1 MITVD
6 LPAAVIGFAGVHM
19 ALRAEA
25 ATIERAAI
33 DGDLLLARRRAALL
47 GRVLACH
54 HHAED
59 TLLFPALVARQPG
72 VAASTDA
79 LEAQHVT
86 LDHALAA
93 LRDDVAGRAGE
104 VRNLVESHLRDEE
117 QHVLPVWLGSF
128 TADEHERF
136 AVALR
141 RSTPLAD
148 AGLMVSWLLDASPPE
163 TLDLARSQVPS
174 PIRAAHRLWFR
185 RRYERRFGSAQ
196 PLAA

>member
-1 MITVD
+1 MLGVD
-6 LPAAVIGFAGVHM
+6 LPAAVLGFAGVHM

-25 ATIERAAI
+25 ATIERAVEN
-33 DGDLLLARRRAALL
+33 GDLLLARRRAALL

-72 VAASTDA
+72 VVVSTDA
-79 LEAQHVT
+79 LEAQHT
-86 LDHALAA
+86 ALDDSLAA
-93 LRDDVAGRAGE
+93 LRGDVAGQATP
-104 VRNLVESHLRDEE
+104 VRDLVETHLRDEE

-136 AVALR
+136 GVALR
-141 RSTPLAD
+141 RATPLGD

-163 TLDLARSQVPS
+163 TLDLARAQVPP

-185 RRYERRFGSAQ
+185 RSYERRFGSAQ
-196 PLAA
+196 PIAA